1 MFCYNYIKFFF
12 CSVYIVCFKTLFFI
26 NYNKHAALHF
36 CLNRLWFKLFSKFN
50 SALYIHFNT
59 YLFDI

>member
-12 CSVYIVCFKTLFFI
+12 CLVYIVCFKTLFFI
-26 NYNKHAALHF
+26 NYNKPAALHF

-50 SALYIHFNT
+50 STLYIQFNT
-59 YLFDI
+59 NLLDI

>member
-26 NYNKHAALHF
+26 DYNKHAALDF
-36 CLNRLWFKLFSKFN
+36 CLNRLWFKLFSKSN